1 MSLIRRCPH
10 LGQGRDASAIR
21 GYGAEQLH
29 NEPLERR
36 EGLTA
41 GVGAAVATFGLTVF
55 MPRAAKSLPLADIEA
70 GAVKPQDIVEEASVT
85 VHVHPASSPSPLALL
100 VAQGT
105 SRVWLA
111 LAGHTKNGR
120 YWHKVD
126 QLDALLR
133 PLLTQ
138 SKLFVRCWSLRDF
151 VFE

>member
-1 MSLIRRCPH
+1 
-10 LGQGRDASAIR
+10 
-21 GYGAEQLH
+21 
-29 NEPLERR
+29 
-36 EGLTA
+36 
-41 GVGAAVATFGLTVF
+41 
-55 MPRAAKSLPLADIEA
+55 MPRASKSLPLADIEA

-100 VAQGT
+100 VAQGR

-138 SKLFVRCWSLRDF
+138 SRLFVRCWSLRDF